1 MWSGLVIS
9 IFSINTWLLPYKEFA
24 PNDPAWTISTLSFWY
39 WLFPFIFP
47 RLQRFTNK
55 ELAQGVVKYFWL
67 SVGINIL
74 LFLGLGLFI
83 PGGEKVFWMSNTLIT
98 VFTWIL
104 KYEYIHQNFFV
115 IHFFLNRIQS
125 IGWELHIHF
134 LGDCQFS

>member
-47 RLQRFTNK
+47 RLQRLTNK
-55 ELAQGVVKYFWL
+55 ELAQGIVKYFWL
-67 SVGINIL
+67 SVGINIM

-83 PGGEKVFWMSNTLIT
+83 KGGDKVYKM
-98 VFTWIL
+98 
-104 KYEYIHQNFFV
+104 
-115 IHFFLNRIQS
+115 
-125 IGWELHIHF
+125 
-134 LGDCQFS
+134 